1 MILRATANE
10 ERSIQEIYQNMV
22 RKESLWCLSK
32 TIPSLSTVSSAKER
46 QLQTAGAESTGLLLP
61 GSQEEGFLPERSV
74 SISHPGTFYL
84 WLRLHVGKY
93 GWQVG
98 APSFTQFPHMEQR
111 LYLGCSVLRILG
123 CWSHLP
129 WLPRWWFFAKRD
141 KLRRLQVVVPHWP
154 NTGL

>member
-1 MILRATANE
+1 MKKKKKEMEMILRATANE

-84 WLRLHVGKY
+84 
-93 GWQVG
+93 
-98 APSFTQFPHMEQR
+98 
-111 LYLGCSVLRILG
+111 
-123 CWSHLP
+123 
-129 WLPRWWFFAKRD
+129 
-141 KLRRLQVVVPHWP
+141 
-154 NTGL
+154 

>member
-61 GSQEEGFLPERSV
+61 GSQEEGFLPERRV
-74 SISHPGTFYL
+74 SAFLTL
-84 WLRLHVGKY
+84 
-93 GWQVG
+93 
-98 APSFTQFPHMEQR
+98 APST
-111 LYLGCSVLRILG
+111 C
-123 CWSHLP
+123 
-129 WLPRWWFFAKRD
+129 D
-141 KLRRLQVVVPHWP
+141 
-154 NTGL
+154 